1 MNLRGETEK
10 AEVLNSY
17 CDKWGKKCFITHLG
31 FYLVINSYEPYYEPY
46 NIENGT
52 KEELKNWF
60 DGIVKSFDSIE
71 ALCGATEAKFFES
84 LMNHLWLPYRK
95 KKSYL
100 SRLVCTPAKEPPNSG
115 TIKNIQGVQNDD
127 SLTADEKR
135 EKILMLLKHG
145 EI

>member
-71 ALCGATEAKFFES
+71 ALCGATKAKFFRS
-84 LMNHLWLPYRK
+84 LMIHLRLPSMDK
-95 KKSYL
+95 KEL
-100 SRLVCTPAKEPPNSG
+100 SRLVCAPATKPPNSG
-115 TIKNIQGVQNDD
+115 TIKNIQSVQNDD
-127 SLTADEKR
+127 SLIPDEKR
-135 EKILMLLKHG
+135 EKIVMLLKYG
-145 EI
+145 EK